1 MKCPECGYDN
11 LNDATRCNL
20 CGAKLPKKDLTKKEP
35 TDNRSIFQKIKDF
48 KNSPRDTPK
57 TAALIS
63 LVIGL
68 FTPVFGCGQ
77 IYLGYYNRFL
87 VEAIISAI
95 ICKIL
100 VSYTG
105 IIKLIFQA
113 IYLIW
118 FIYTVYDSYICAQAK
133 HKQHKLP
140 KLVGLVN
147 INK

>member
-48 KNSPRDTPK
+48 KDTPRDTPK

-68 FTPVFGCGQ
+68 FTPV
-77 IYLGYYNRFL
+77 LD
-87 VEAIISAI
+87 VD
-95 ICKIL
+95 K
-100 VSYTG
+100 
-105 IIKLIFQA
+105 
-113 IYLIW
+113 
-118 FIYTVYDSYICAQAK
+118 YI
-133 HKQHKLP
+133 
-140 KLVGLVN
+140 
-147 INK
+147 